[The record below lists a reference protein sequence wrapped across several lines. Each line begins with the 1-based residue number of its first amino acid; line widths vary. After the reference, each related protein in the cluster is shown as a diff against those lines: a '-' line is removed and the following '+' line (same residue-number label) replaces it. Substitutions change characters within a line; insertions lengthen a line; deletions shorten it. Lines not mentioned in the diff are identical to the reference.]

1 MACVGVCGSVNM
13 DIFGYVPRLPAPGE
27 TLRGTRLAY
36 APGGKGANQ
45 AVAAARAGA
54 AVRFTSACG
63 RDDFG
68 DELVTALDAD
78 GVDLTRMRRVDMP
91 TGVAI
96 ILVDEDGENQIAVI
110 PGANDAVLAPAAD
123 PGVDVW
129 LAQAEVPLAAVEGTL
144 EAARATGATAIVNA
158 SPAGRIPP
166 AVLRRYDIA
175 IVNETELEALGD
187 EHPPHVVLSLGSR
200 GVRILPGDVAL
211 PAIPARVV
219 DTTGAGDALAGAAA
233 SALAEGRTL
242 EEAVEW
248 GIAAASLSVERH
260 GCQPAMPRRD
270 EIEARMRDAASA

>member
-36 APGGKGANQ
+36 APGGKWANQ

-54 AVRFTSACG
+54 IVRFTSACG

-68 DELVTALDAD
+68 DELMTALDAD
-78 GVDLTRMRRVDMP
+78 GVDLTGMRRVDEP

-96 ILVDEDGENQIAVI
+96 ILVDDDGENQIAVI
-110 PGANDAVLAPAAD
+110 PGANDAVEAPAAD
-123 PGVDVW
+123 PDVVVW
-129 LAQAEVPLAAVEGTL
+129 LVQAEIPLAAVEGTL
-144 EAARATGATAIVNA
+144 AAARATGATAIVNA

-166 AVLRRYDIA
+166 AVVARYDIA
-175 IVNETELEALGD
+175 IVNETELEALGG
-187 EHPPHVVLSLGSR
+187 ERPRHVVLTLGSR
-200 GVRILPGDVAL
+200 GVRILPEEVAL
-211 PAIPARVV
+211 PAIPARAV
-219 DTTGAGDALAGAAA
+219 DTTGAGDALAGVAAA
-233 SALAEGRTL
+233 ALAEGRTL

-260 GCQPAMPRRD
+260 SCQPAMPRRG
-270 EIEARMRDAASA
+270 EIEARMRGAASR

>member
-13 DIFGYVPRLPAPGE
+13 DIFGYLPRLPSPGE
-27 TLRGTRLAY
+27 TLRGSRLAY

-45 AVAAARAGA
+45 AVAAARAAA

-68 DELVTALDAD
+68 DELTAALEGD
-78 GVDLTRMRRVDMP
+78 GVDLTGMRRVDEP

-96 ILVDEDGENQIAVI
+96 ILVDDDGENQIAVI
-110 PGANDAVLAPAAD
+110 PGANDAVEAPAAD
-123 PGVDVW
+123 PDVGVW
-129 LAQAEVPLAAVEGTL
+129 LVQAEVPLAAVEGTL
-144 EAARATGATAIVNA
+144 AAARATGATALVNA

-166 AVLRRYDIA
+166 AVVARYDIA

-187 EHPPHVVLSLGSR
+187 EHPPHVILTLGSR
-200 GVRILPGDVAL
+200 GVRILPGDVVL

-233 SALAEGRTL
+233 AALAEGRTL
-242 EEAVEW
+242 EEAVSW

-270 EIEARMRDAASA
+270 EIEARMRGAASA

>member
-27 TLRGTRLAY
+27 TLRGTRLVY

-96 ILVDEDGENQIAVI
+96 ILVDDDGENQIAVI

>member
-54 AVRFTSACG
+54 KVRFTSACG

-68 DELVTALDAD
+68 DELAAALEAD
-78 GVDLTRMRRVDMP
+78 GLDLTGMRRVDDP

-96 ILVDEDGENQIAVI
+96 ILVDDDGENQIAVI
-110 PGANDAVLAPAAD
+110 PGANDAVEAPAPD
-123 PGVDVW
+123 PEVGVW
-129 LAQAEVPLAAVEGTL
+129 LVQAEVPIAAVEGTL
-144 EAARATGATAIVNA
+144 AAARATGATALVNA

-166 AVLRRYDIA
+166 AVVAAWDVA

-187 EHPPHVVLSLGSR
+187 QHPPHVVLTLGSR
-200 GVRILPGDVAL
+200 GVRILPEGVAL
-211 PAIPARVV
+211 SAIPARVV
-219 DTTGAGDALAGAAA
+219 DTTGAGDALAGTAAA
-233 SALAEGRTL
+233 MLAEGRTL
-242 EEAVEW
+242 EEAVGW
-248 GIAAASLSVERH
+248 GLAAASLSVERH
-260 GCQPAMPRRD
+260 GCQPAMPGRA
-270 EIEARMRDAASA
+270 EIEARMRAASA

>member
-68 DELVTALDAD
+68 DEVAAALEVD
-78 GVDLTRMRRVDMP
+78 GLDLSGVRRVEDP

-96 ILVDEDGENQIAVI
+96 ILVDDDGENQIAVI
-110 PGANDAVLAPAAD
+110 PGANDAVEAPAAD
-123 PGVDVW
+123 PEVGVW
-129 LAQAEVPLAAVEGTL
+129 LVQAEVPVAAVDGTL
-144 EAARATGATAIVNA
+144 AAARATGATALVNA

-166 AVLRRYDIA
+166 ALVAAYDVA

-187 EHPPHVVLSLGSR
+187 RHPPHVVLTLGSR
-200 GVRILPGDVAL
+200 GVRILPEDVQL
-211 PAIPARVV
+211 SAIPARVV
-219 DTTGAGDALAGAAA
+219 DTTGAGDALAGTAAA
-233 SALAEGRTL
+233 VLAEGRTL
-242 EEAVEW
+242 EEAVGW

-260 GCQPAMPRRD
+260 GCQPAMPRRA
-270 EIEARMRDAASA
+270 EIEARMRGAASA

>member
-1 MACVGVCGSVNM
+1 MAYVGVCGSVNM

-54 AVRFTSACG
+54 AVRLTSACG

-68 DELVTALDAD
+68 DEVVAALAGD
-78 GVDLTRMRRVDMP
+78 GVDLTDMRRVDEP

-96 ILVDEDGENQIAVI
+96 ILVDDDGENQIAVI
-110 PGANDAVLAPAAD
+110 PGANDAVEAPAAD
-123 PGVDVW
+123 ADVAVW
-129 LAQAEVPLAAVEGTL
+129 LTQAEVPLAAVEGTL
-144 EAARATGATAIVNA
+144 AAARTTGATAIVNA

-166 AVLRRYDIA
+166 AVVARYDIA
-175 IVNETELEALGD
+175 IVNETELAALGD
-187 EHPPHVVLSLGSR
+187 EHPPHVVLTLGSR
-200 GVRILPGDVAL
+200 GVRILPGDVGL

-219 DTTGAGDALAGAAA
+219 DTTGAGDALAGAVAA
-233 SALAEGRTL
+233 ALAEGRRL
-242 EEAVEW
+242 EEAVRW

-260 GCQPAMPRRD
+260 GCQPAMPGRA
-270 EIEARMRDAASA
+270 EIEARMRAASA

>member
-1 MACVGVCGSVNM
+1 
-13 DIFGYVPRLPAPGE
+13 
-27 TLRGTRLAY
+27 
-36 APGGKGANQ
+36 
-45 AVAAARAGA
+45 
-54 AVRFTSACG
+54 
-63 RDDFG
+63 
-68 DELVTALDAD
+68 
-78 GVDLTRMRRVDMP
+78 MP
-91 TGVAI
+91 TGSTSPACAGSTCRRASRI
-96 ILVDEDGENQIAVI
+96 ILVDDDGENQIAVI

-129 LAQAEVPLAAVEGTL
+129 LVAGRGP
-144 EAARATGATAIVNA
+144 ARGGGGDARRRPARPVATAIVNP